1 MARDGGTKFW
11 NALYYKYVCIGAP
24 SPLSIGIPPP
34 SKRVK
39 CPRVIMI
46 YTYENI
52 GVLISCIDQ
61 KLAIWL
67 MQEIEGCAV
76 GYNQS

>member
-1 MARDGGTKFW
+1 
-11 NALYYKYVCIGAP
+11 
-24 SPLSIGIPPP
+24 
-34 SKRVK
+34 
-39 CPRVIMI
+39 MI

-76 GYNQS
+76 GYKQS

>member
-1 MARDGGTKFW
+1 MIGVFSFTIGFMKIKYW
-11 NALYYKYVCIGAP
+11 SLVSPYKYV
-24 SPLSIGIPPP
+24 PPY
-34 SKRVK
+34 K

-76 GYNQS
+76 GYKQR